1 MFIDLVNKLEVPDPD
16 KVGKTIKR
24 MEFKSEEDLMKL
36 KRKLSDKYNFPVDS
50 VITYDEMMK
59 IPVGSE
65 PKYNVIVKPGDGDD
79 SANRADVIGTWLLM
93 H

>member
-1 MFIDLVNKLEVPDPD
+1 MSK
-16 KVGKTIKR
+16 
-24 MEFKSEEDLMKL
+24 
-36 KRKLSDKYNFPVDS
+36 DS

-79 SANRADVIGTWLLM
+79 SANRADVIGTWLLI